1 MENTKTDL
9 EKIKAE
15 LKKEFPFGHPE
26 FTNLTIDELDLHSR
40 KNKDYAAGGN
50 PLGNFVRVA
59 NILANYPNLKL
70 NDPTIVALIYMFKQL
85 DATLWLLNGSRE
97 GTVEGIDDRLKDIH
111 VYAKLARIL
120 YKEGKERKNG

>member
-1 MENTKTDL
+1 MADV
-9 EKIKAE
+9 EKIKEE
-15 LKKEFPFGHPE
+15 LKKEFPYGHPE
-26 FTNLTIDELDLHSR
+26 FTNLTLDELDLHSR

-59 NILANYPNLKL
+59 NILSNYPNLKL
-70 NDPTIVALIYMFKQL
+70 NDPTIVALVYMFKQL

-120 YKEGKERKNG
+120 YKESKERKNG